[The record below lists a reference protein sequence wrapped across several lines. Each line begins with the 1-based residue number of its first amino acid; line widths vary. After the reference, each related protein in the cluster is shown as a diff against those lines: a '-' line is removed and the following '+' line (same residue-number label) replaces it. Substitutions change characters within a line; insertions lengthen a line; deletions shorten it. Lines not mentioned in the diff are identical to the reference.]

1 MIRFNEKMAGK
12 LYRTNSNQCMDI
24 SGHILWDRFTYSV
37 MYRLA
42 RMAGCTAES
51 GGSDKE

>member
-1 MIRFNEKMAGK
+1 
-12 LYRTNSNQCMDI
+12 MDI
-24 SGHILWDRFTYSV
+24 LRDIHWHRIYYNSL
-37 MYRLA
+37 YRLA